1 MAPKKSVT
9 DGLKTRVK
17 RLVAENQSLVKAKSA
32 IKRAVSKDAAQTLA
46 IGGVAA
52 GAGTIGGY
60 KLQEY
65 LNNSDLPEM
74 AKAVGGIPTG
84 TLIGA
89 AIALYGAF
97 KMKGQ
102 AQALVAGAGGGCAGG
117 AYLQGPPA

>member
-1 MAPKKSVT
+1 MAKGKLQSAKSRISK
-9 DGLKTRVK
+9 LI
-17 RLVAENQSLVKAKSA
+17 AENKSLEKAKSA
-32 IKRAVSKDAAQTLA
+32 VKRAASKENAQLLA

-52 GAGTIGGY
+52 GAGTIGGF

-65 LNNSDLPEM
+65 LNGSDLPDM

-89 AIALYGAF
+89 AVALYGAF

-102 AQALVAGAGGGCAGG
+102 AQAAVAGAGGGMAGG
-117 AYLQGPPA
+117 AYLQGPPV

>member
-1 MAPKKSVT
+1 MAKKSVT

-17 RLVAENQSLVKAKSA
+17 NLLADNKSLERAKSLA
-32 IKRAVSKDAAQTLA
+32 KRAATRENAQLLA

-89 AIALYGAF
+89 AIAAYGAF
-97 KMKGQ
+97 KLRGQ
-102 AQALVAGAGGGCAGG
+102 AQAALAGAGGGVAGG
-117 AYLQGPPA
+117 AYLYGPPA

>member
-1 MAPKKSVT
+1 MAKGKLQSAKSRISK
-9 DGLKTRVK
+9 LI
-17 RLVAENQSLVKAKSA
+17 AENKSLEKAKSA
-32 IKRAVSKDAAQTLA
+32 VKRAVSKDAAQTLA

-52 GAGTIGGY
+52 GAGTIAGY
-60 KLQEY
+60 KAQEY
-65 LNNSDLPEM
+65 LNASDSMPEM
-74 AKAVGGIPTG
+74 VKAVGGIPGG

-102 AQALVAGAGGGCAGG
+102 AQAALAGFGGGMAGG